1 MVRTKTTPRLSEE
14 HCQPP
19 PSNTAADQTSDQQLL
34 SETPVRTILQDVII
48 PASENPKS
56 SKTRSSK
63 KPIIKPRP
71 IPTRRSTRMKKP
83 LKKPKV
89 SHVNLDSDEE
99 KEDSSDD
106 EYSEDETEED
116 PEEEDEDS
124 EQTLSDAMKSV
135 KASSKRDK
143 ELTKKILQRRKEI
156 AAEAMPLSE
165 EKTSEDEEES
175 EEEESEE
182 KAEKEEEKGSSK
194 KHGKGKDITKLAA
207 TLKASRAEKIALRPM
222 SRTKYFN
229 LESLET
235 KAWNMKE
242 FTEPQGWTNFITLQE
257 HTYEDLVR
265 EFYTN
270 LSVQEKK
277 NGNEKFLISS
287 VKGVKIKMTQEF
299 VSEAF
304 KIPNEG
310 NQLYSSFW
318 FDESRVN
325 RNKLIVKYTKENHT
339 FNSTNLEDTP
349 KILHNMIR
357 HCLLP
362 RCGSFELVSDIDL
375 CFIYHL
381 MKKIK
386 LNLCFFIIQHMI
398 DSCLAIKQTSAGLP
412 YGMHLTSIFQKA
424 KVPLE
429 GEKRKL
435 DFMTFSSKTLG
446 QLHITSSNMPASKT
460 SGPSGSGKRNS
471 DQNVQK
477 AVKKRRVEEI
487 TDTKTPSPPAE
498 NLFSEVSKLA
508 KEIVEEGS
516 SQFKTLIGEDDA
528 QKVDDASLQKEA
540 EKVNQ
545 AEESEEIP
553 QDAASNPDDQRVE
566 ENTEFGTQNVDGK
579 TQEVAEL
586 LASNMN
592 IEEEA
597 QDVEFSTGF
606 DLNIEDINIDFNSEL
621 FQDGQETTQQAPKVS
636 KAQND
641 EDIHVMADQDNQE
654 LDDQH
659 ASNELPPDG
668 QLSVDPMPLA
678 SGSLPSEEVQLMAQ
692 NGQNVNPSSSTMDSV
707 AGATN
712 FLVSDLPTPP
722 FIPSS
727 TPPPQQMKTT
737 TTSKLPNMAALFD
750 SLNTFVSANRE
761 QAEASGPAEPAKP
774 SRAEKIASRALRV
787 STKTHKIACVL
798 ADWTVKVHAPG
809 LAIPPP
815 VFDDPSI
822 FEAEPSSDSG
832 DSTP

>member
-1 MVRTKTTPRLSEE
+1 MARTKTTPRLSEE
-14 HCQPP
+14 HFQPP

-99 KEDSSDD
+99 KEDD
-106 EYSEDETEED
+106 EDSEDETEED

-143 ELTKKILQRRKEI
+143 ELTKIILQRRKEI

-165 EKTSEDEEES
+165 EKTSEDEEAS

-222 SRTKYFN
+222 CRTKYFN

-386 LNLCFFIIQHMI
+386 LNLCFIIIQHMI

-435 DFMTFSSKTLG
+435 NFMTFSSKTLG

-508 KEIVEEGS
+508 KEIVD
-516 SQFKTLIGEDDA
+516 GE
-528 QKVDDASLQKEA
+528 
-540 EKVNQ
+540 
-545 AEESEEIP
+545 
-553 QDAASNPDDQRVE
+553 
-566 ENTEFGTQNVDGK
+566 

-621 FQDGQETTQQAPKVS
+621 FQDGQETTQQAPEGQNVEIPAVQNVQKVETS
-636 KAQND
+636 AGQNVAVTEAQND
-641 EDIHVMADQDNQE
+641 EGIHVMADQDNQE

-692 NGQNVNPSSSTMDSV
+692 NGQNVNPSSSSMDSV

-727 TPPPQQMKTT
+727 TPPPPQMKTT
-737 TTSKLPNMAALFD
+737 TRSKLPNMAALFD
-750 SLNTFVSANRE
+750 SLNTFVSANRV
-761 QAEASGPAEPAKP
+761 QAVASGPAEPAKP